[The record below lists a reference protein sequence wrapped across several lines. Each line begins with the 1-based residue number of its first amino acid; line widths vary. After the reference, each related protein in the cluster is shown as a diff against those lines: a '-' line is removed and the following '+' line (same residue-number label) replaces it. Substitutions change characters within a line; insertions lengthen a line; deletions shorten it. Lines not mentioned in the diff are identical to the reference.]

1 MSGSSL
7 GLNTGIVSI
16 EPLVTYSKRHSPT
29 PLGLPGDCP
38 ELFAGRKSLNF
49 IAPSWMLYAG
59 DIKDIAL
66 HWHRCARELTGARTV
81 VLAST
86 EREAVDLSMAG
97 VATLLCSP
105 SIFVDETVYKPQPA
119 MDFSDAQYDAIYNA
133 RFEPY
138 KRHALARGIAN
149 LALIHDARFDGSMSP
164 YETEVRGLLPK
175 ARYVNH
181 ERGQGRYVKMTPL
194 VVAQELNRARCGLC
208 LSAVEGIMRASM
220 EYLLC
225 GLPVV
230 STESI
235 GGRDRYYREP
245 YAIVVPDDVDAIAEA
260 VREIKRRNLNKLAVR
275 DHIGRIVEFER
286 RNFLLAV
293 NSLAQSQFGTRK
305 LFPSL
310 EPFIHSDPF
319 TEPKNRWSRNRLA
332 PVAAALGV
340 TLSALEDNA
349 A

>member
-1 MSGSSL
+1 MSFP
-7 GLNTGIVSI
+7 GLNTGIVSL
-16 EPLVTYSKRHSPT
+16 EPLVTYSKRHMQT

-49 IAPSWMLYAG
+49 IAPSWTHYAS
-59 DIKDIAL
+59 DIADIAQ
-66 HWHRCARELTGARTV
+66 HWHRTARELPGARTI

-86 EREAVDLSMAG
+86 EREAIDLSVAG
-97 VATLLCSP
+97 VATLLCNP
-105 SIFVDETVYKPQPA
+105 AILVDETVYKPQPA

-138 KRHALARGIAN
+138 KRHELARGIAN
-149 LALIHDARFDGSMSP
+149 LALIHDARFDGSVSP
-164 YETEVRGLLPK
+164 HEAEVRRILPK

-181 ERGQGRYVKMTPL
+181 ERGMGRYVKMTPL
-194 VVAQELNRARCGLC
+194 IVAQELNQARCGLC
-208 LSAVEGIMRASM
+208 LSAVEGVMRASM

-245 YAIVVPDDVDAIAEA
+245 YAIVTPDDPDAIAEA

-275 DHIGRIVEFER
+275 DHVGRIVEFER
-286 RNFLLAV
+286 HNFLATI
-293 NSLAQSQFGTRK
+293 NSLAQSQFGVRG
-305 LFPSL
+305 LFATL
-310 EPFIHSDPF
+310 EPFMRCDPF
-319 TEPKNRWSRNRLA
+319 TEPKKRWSRNRLV

-340 TLSALEDNA
+340 TLAALEEQA
-349 A
+349 G